1 MRRNESDSTAFPTD
15 EARWAALERRDPAA
29 DGRFVYSVR
38 TTGVYCRPTCGA
50 RRPRREN
57 VRFHEACS
65 DAERAGF
72 RPCRRCRPRDAS
84 PETRPAAAVAEACR
98 FIEES
103 PGIPSMKALAERARM
118 SGSHFTRIFEKATG
132 LTPRAYAAGI
142 RARRAREEVKRAP
155 TVTAAIHRAG
165 YGSSGRFYEAA
176 PHELGMTPTQ
186 LRAGGSGVRIRFA
199 VGECSLGS
207 VLVAAS
213 AKGICA
219 VFLGDDPGELVRELE
234 DRFPTADLIGADAG
248 FEDWVSRVVALVES
262 PAAGLDLPLDIR
274 GTAFQE
280 KVWRTLLEI
289 PIGSTASY
297 TEIARRVGAPRSVRA
312 VAGACAANPVAIA
325 IPCHRVVKQDGSLS
339 GYRWGVDRK
348 RALLRREGALPPLTG
363 GGARKPRR

>member
-1 MRRNESDSTAFPTD
+1 MRRNEPEATAFLTD
-15 EARWAALERRDPAA
+15 EARWAALERRDRAA

-72 RPCRRCRPRDAS
+72 RPCRRCRPHDAS
-84 PETRPAAAVAEACR
+84 PEIRLAAAVSEACR

-103 PGIPSMKALAERARM
+103 PRIPSVKTLAERARM
-118 SGSHFTRIFEKATG
+118 SGSHFTRIFRKTTG
-132 LTPRAYAAGI
+132 LTPRAYAGGI
-142 RARRAREEVKRAP
+142 RARRVREEVKHAP

-176 PHELGMTPTQ
+176 PRELGMTPTQ
-186 LRAGGSGVRIRFA
+186 LRAGGIGVRIRFA

-219 VFLGDDPGELVRELE
+219 VFLGDDPGDLVRELE
-234 DRFPTADLIGADAG
+234 GRFPRADLIGADAG
-248 FEDWVSRVVALVES
+248 FEEWVSRVVGLVES

-280 KVWRTLLEI
+280 KVWRALLEI
-289 PIGSTASY
+289 PVGSTASY
-297 TEIARRVGAPRSVRA
+297 TEIARMVGSPRSVRA

-348 RALLRREGALPPLTG
+348 RALLRREGALSPPGSRLS
-363 GGARKPRR
+363 R